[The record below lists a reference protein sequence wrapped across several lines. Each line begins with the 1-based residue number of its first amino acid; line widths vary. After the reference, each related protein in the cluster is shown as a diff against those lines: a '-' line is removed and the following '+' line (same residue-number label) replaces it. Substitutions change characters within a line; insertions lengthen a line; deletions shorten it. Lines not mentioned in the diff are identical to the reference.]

1 MLSIRRGLV
10 LFLLLMAGA
19 LAILALPGPAHA
31 AAGCDEQQLTRPFL
45 PWLDVAWYTP
55 VPDAWTLDDGAATT
69 AGGGPLSP
77 DSALSLPAGSSA
89 TTESMCVSL
98 AHPTLRF
105 FARNTGSPT
114 SALAVSV
121 IFRDLLGI
129 RRELPVGVVGAGDSW
144 APTPVLPVVAN
155 LVSDDVAFSFTPL
168 DARGEW
174 TIDDVYVDPYKK
186 G

>member
-1 MLSIRRGLV
+1 
-10 LFLLLMAGA
+10 MAGA

-31 AAGCDEQQLTRPFL
+31 AAGCDEQQLSRPFL

-55 VPDAWTLDDGAATT
+55 VPDEWTLEDGAAAV

-77 DSALSLPAGSSA
+77 DSALALPSGSSA
-89 TTESMCVSL
+89 TTAPMCVSL

-105 FARNTGSPT
+105 FARNTGSVT
-114 SALAVSV
+114 STLAVAV
-121 IFRDLLGI
+121 VFRDVLGI
-129 RRELPVGVVGAGDSW
+129 QRSLPVGVIGARDSW
-144 APTPVLPVVAN
+144 APTPVLPVLAN
-155 LVSDDVAFSFTPL
+155 LLSHEVAFRFTPL